1 MIIQVRAN
9 NPASDGRS
17 RAGRRFANGV
27 IYRMELVPDPLGG
40 PAHDAKAFLGE
51 DGNPDM
57 SRISQAGLAQIKADP
72 VMSIVPS
79 EEDEASVADY
89 PRLVAELDAAQVR
102 IAELEEAQERIEE
115 LEAANL
121 SLKEQAADLAEE
133 NKALKAA
140 AAKAPKKN
148 GGPAVADQT
157 TPTVADAPSSDAP
170 AAAQPAAAQPAAAPA
185 APAAAPAQKGK

>member
-9 NPASDGRS
+9 NPNSDGRS

-27 IYRMELVPDPLGG
+27 IHRMELVPDPTEG
-40 PAHDAKAFLGE
+40 PPHDAKAFLDE

-57 SRISQAGLAQIKADP
+57 GRISHAGLAQIKADP

-79 EEDEASVADY
+79 EEDAASVADY
-89 PRLVAELDAAQVR
+89 PRLAAELEAAQVR

-115 LEAANL
+115 LEAAKL
-121 SLKEQAADLAEE
+121 SLKDQAAALAEE

-140 AAKAPKKN
+140 LAKAKKATPATATVEQ
-148 GGPAVADQT
+148 PAVPAPAS
-157 TPTVADAPSSDAP
+157 TPAAPAGADAPSGDS
-170 AAAQPAAAQPAAAPA
+170 
-185 APAAAPAQKGK
+185 QKGK